1 MSQAP
6 TPNNTPARR
15 AALTIMLI
23 AFIGLAISM
32 PLTLQGDI
40 QAAALTCGVSLL
52 AMLIVL
58 FSGALI
64 VAISRPRD
72 DSPAE

>member
-1 MSQAP
+1 MRKPP
-6 TPNNTPARR
+6 TANNTPARR
-15 AALTIMLI
+15 AAMTILLI
-23 AFIGLAISM
+23 AFVGLAVSM
-32 PLTLQGDI
+32 PLTLQGNV

-58 FSGALI
+58 VSGALI
-64 VAISRPRD
+64 VALSRPHD

>member
-1 MSQAP
+1 MSKTP

-15 AALTIMLI
+15 AAMTVLLI
-23 AFIGLAISM
+23 AFVGLAISM
-32 PLTLQGDI
+32 PLTLQGNI

-52 AMLIVL
+52 GIVIVL

-72 DSPAE
+72 DSPTK